1 MDFKEA
7 VGRHVRQGVKTTEVL
22 FQIPNEDEW
31 HKTVIDGKRTP
42 YELAKHLALLFEAD
56 LMLAK
61 GATAEQMSQF
71 YAEDVPID
79 ELSNRMQAS
88 AVIFEEALR
97 TGFETKPSYW
107 GVLDTD
113 AGWCIEMVGH
123 FYHHRAQFFDQ
134 LVLLGHVIDLQL
146 FE

>member
-7 VGRHVRQGVKTTEVL
+7 VIRHVRQGVETTELL
-22 FQIPNEDEW
+22 FQIPNTDDWE
-31 HKTVIDGKRTP
+31 KTVIEGKRTP

-56 LMLAK
+56 LMLAQ
-61 GATAEQMSQF
+61 GATAEEMRQF
-71 YAEDVPID
+71 YAEDVPVD
-79 ELSNRMQAS
+79 ELSNRMHAS
-88 AVIFEEALR
+88 SVIFEEALR
-97 TGFETKPSYW
+97 EGFEPKRTYW

-134 LVLLGHVIDLQL
+134 LVLLGHAIDVQL